1 MQNGEHSSS
10 FIDDVTSWLV
20 DLATEYATG
29 AFPDITSILHRM
41 VSSVVI
47 TEYHHSVYLR
57 FEGHALKAF
66 DLSYMI

>member
-1 MQNGEHSSS
+1 MA
-10 FIDDVTSWLV
+10 V

-29 AFPDITSILHRM
+29 AFPDITFILHRM